1 MMFSTLILCSGC
13 VAPSLTIYGRG
24 QNADGKAVAVKEAQI
39 YGDLVGSTTVVGS
52 VVTVTASGGYFNS
65 TVARENWQGI
75 AEAGRAI
82 VQPIVWGIFSAG
94 VLNNAGGA
102 ASAAADAVNQ

>member
-1 MMFSTLILCSGC
+1 MPLLPLLLFSGC

-24 QNADGKAVAVKEAQI
+24 RDADGKTVAVKEAQV
-39 YGDLVGSTTVVGS
+39 YGDLVGNTTITGS
-52 VVTVTASGGYFNS
+52 IVTVSASGGYFNS